1 MNRKKIT
8 IIFDLDDTLYKEK
21 KYKAS
26 GIRYVAKKIRYLYKQ
41 NIAET
46 LIAADKKKMD
56 IWLEACKI
64 LKIDVTNAE
73 QFKWLYRLHEPK
85 IKLTKNTIE
94 TINALRKKSYN
105 VAIFTEGRSYSQ
117 RMKLRELKL
126 DKLKIYISDEM
137 NTNKSDL
144 KSFETIIKELP
155 AKKYFYIGDNPKKD
169 FYLPN
174 ILEWE
179 TIGLIGNNNVHK
191 QNIENLPN
199 KNLPNVWVKDIKEIL
214 KFIN

>member
-46 LIAADKKKMD
+46 LIAADKKQMD

-94 TINALRKKSYN
+94 TINALRKKSY
-105 VAIFTEGRSYSQ
+105 
-117 RMKLRELKL
+117 K
-126 DKLKIYISDEM
+126 
-137 NTNKSDL
+137 
-144 KSFETIIKELP
+144 P
-155 AKKYFYIGDNPKKD
+155 
-169 FYLPN
+169 
-174 ILEWE
+174 
-179 TIGLIGNNNVHK
+179 
-191 QNIENLPN
+191 
-199 KNLPNVWVKDIKEIL
+199 
-214 KFIN
+214 